1 MIHSILVRNG
11 GSFVFESYFAGKG
24 NSTVARLKG
33 IDGYGYRMHRV
44 SSPPAWPSAM
54 SPACPEISRLISEC
68 PALSLMPSNG
78 PQEPRKTK
86 SRSTCIRPVIASQDR
101 PTASIL
107 WTPFP
112 PCIQVLHL
120 RCTFPYHSPQPDFL
134 FRQVL
139 RLLPAA
145 QAVLW
150 PLTTTF
156 LTLSWA
162 WLFLRPTLPFWP
174 PPLSSGTPL
183 AFLCPRP
190 CGQSAMQAAPA
201 IAVQVFALAGRPGP
215 CPGTSCLARQGARW
229 RQRCLVFF
237 PFRKPFDVGPQL
249 SDALFSF

>member
-1 MIHSILVRNG
+1 MPWSR
-11 GSFVFESYFAGKG
+11 
-24 NSTVARLKG
+24 
-33 IDGYGYRMHRV
+33 
-44 SSPPAWPSAM
+44 
-54 SPACPEISRLISEC
+54 CPLY
-68 PALSLMPSNG
+68 
-78 PQEPRKTK
+78 
-86 SRSTCIRPVIASQDR
+86 
-101 PTASIL
+101 
-107 WTPFP
+107 PFC
-112 PCIQVLHL
+112 PCIQVLRL

-174 PPLSSGTPL
+174 LPISSGTPL
-183 AFLCPRP
+183 AFLCFRP
-190 CGQSAMQAAPA
+190 CGQSTMQAAPA

-249 SDALFSF
+249 SDALSFLLGSYRHTVHLSFLQATVLTAR

>member
-54 SPACPEISRLISEC
+54 SPACPEISRLIPEC

-112 PCIQVLHL
+112 PCIQVLH
-120 RCTFPYHSPQPDFL
+120 
-134 FRQVL
+134 
-139 RLLPAA
+139 LLPAA

>member
-1 MIHSILVRNG
+1 
-11 GSFVFESYFAGKG
+11 
-24 NSTVARLKG
+24 
-33 IDGYGYRMHRV
+33 MHRV

-183 AFLCPRP
+183 AFLCPRL

-215 CPGTSCLARQGARW
+215 CPGTSCRPGKVRGGGSGASSSSRSASRLMLAHNSAMPFSPFEDRTGIPCIFPFC
-229 RQRCLVFF
+229 RQRC
-237 PFRKPFDVGPQL
+237 
-249 SDALFSF
+249 